1 MLCSAPVSTL
11 GHRTLRPEKAFI
23 NSKLTAAACS
33 AYNHHTATQLI
44 TAHCCLEQPSD
55 NSKLPA
61 AACFAY
67 NHHTATHLITTHRC
81 LEQPSD
87 NSKLPA
93 AACFASK
100 GLLHTHSS
108 THLIA
113 AH

>member
-61 AACFAY
+61 AACFA
-67 NHHTATHLITTHRC
+67 
-81 LEQPSD
+81 
-87 NSKLPA
+87 
-93 AACFASK
+93 SK